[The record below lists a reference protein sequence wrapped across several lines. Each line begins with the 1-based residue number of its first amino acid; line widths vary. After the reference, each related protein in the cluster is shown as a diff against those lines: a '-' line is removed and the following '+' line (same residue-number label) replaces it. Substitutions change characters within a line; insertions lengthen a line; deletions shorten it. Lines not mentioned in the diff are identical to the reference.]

1 MIGHV
6 IGARNFEHVR
16 RRVAEILDEELE
28 NQSII
33 GYDEDLEVAVY
44 EERITPINYEEKRVV
59 NVRLNSNEFDNF
71 FQLNKDGT
79 ISIAIDVYCTYAGDG
94 SLSMKKLQ
102 KIIGV
107 IDAILSDSRYKTLGF
122 AKPSISRVQITGFQ
136 ISDERVQH
144 DSTNTCLGRVNLEVR
159 TQETVDAIQP
169 ILLDG
174 YFTRV
179 LISDS
184 NEGFVYENPP
194 CAPGTL
200 RIINSENV
208 IISVEII
215 DSGASETYELPD
227 TPVLVVDQDD
237 NELGNGSV
245 ASVTGGTI
253 QVQIDP
259 TPCAPVTYNVE
270 YANGDPIESGS
281 EPSGGHIEVIVP
293 NPVCAPA
300 TFELNGIE
308 VGTAASGG
316 SLDFPV
322 KNTANTQV
330 GSLVSGEFIVPNATI
345 QLTTPSGVLQTVSG
359 ASGTTTSQTLR
370 TIGRMPYKTGSSGA
384 STPPVSGVDGLTQR
398 GRNFLTLDYNNAW
411 GNPNRF
417 TWNNGTQTYPNG
429 VTAEGN
435 GYAVDNSTWDKD
447 GKILLI
453 AYVTTTRSYA
463 NQATTAL
470 GVTIDGLSGWQMI
483 NAEELSEITTGNAI
497 ANKQINIPP
506 FNIPEGTVIISST
519 EYVANNVQCLAL
531 LSGGVEGAVSK
542 AGLRNTF
549 FVRVATLTID
559 EFGNV
564 TIS

>member
-1 MIGHV
+1 MNVTVNQLRQEMTTLVQAHEMVNSFFWGDFHRAYNEQTPLYPLVCSYLTYNTMLDNMSNDNLV
-6 IGARNFEHVR
+6 IIICDKTYKDYSNLNDTESDCKQVARHLFNVIR
-16 RRVAEILDEELE
+16 QSPRWNALLRVNSATMSKFID
-28 NQSII
+28 NTS
-33 GYDEDLEVAVY
+33 DEVAGVILTLNVNLKSS
-44 EERITPINYEEKRVV
+44 RSLCDLPLDNYSFDGDFEGNDCEPVLIV
-59 NVRLNSNEFDNF
+59 NSNQTFVF
-71 FQLNKDGT
+71 SAASGT
-79 ISIAIDVYCTYAGDG
+79 IV
-94 SLSMKKLQ
+94 
-102 KIIGV
+102 
-107 IDAILSDSRYKTLGF
+107 
-122 AKPSISRVQITGFQ
+122 
-136 ISDERVQH
+136 
-144 DSTNTCLGRVNLEVR
+144 
-159 TQETVDAIQP
+159 
-169 ILLDG
+169 
-174 YFTRV
+174 
-179 LISDS
+179 
-184 NEGFVYENPP
+184 
-194 CAPGTL
+194 
-200 RIINSENV
+200 
-208 IISVEII
+208 
-215 DSGASETYELPD
+215 ELPD

-281 EPSGGHIEVIVP
+281 EPSGGNIEVIVP

-435 GYAVDNSTWDKD
+435 GYAVDNATWDKD

-453 AYVTTTRSYA
+453 AYVTTTRTYA

-470 GVTIDGLSGWQMI
+470 GVTIDGLSGWEMI
-483 NAEELSEITTGNAI
+483 SSEELSEISTGNAV
-497 ANKQINIPP
+497 ASKQINFAP
-506 FNIPEGTVIISST
+506 FNIPEGTLITTST
-519 EYVANNVQCLAL
+519 EYIGNNTQCLAL
-531 LSGGVEGAVSK
+531 VSGGVEGAISK

-549 FVRVATLTID
+549 FVRVSTLTID
-559 EFGNV
+559 SLGNV